1 MTPAAPFRQIDADR
15 LFKAAHRAGYSR
27 AKFVSY
33 PDGRIEI
40 TAEDDGRA
48 TVSVAA
54 IAVDHDALINSRLD
68 ALGED

>member
-1 MTPAAPFRQIDADR
+1 MSRSARHAES

-27 AKFVSY
+27 AKLVTY

-40 TAEDDGRA
+40 TAEADA
-48 TVSVAA
+48 ST
-54 IAVDHDALINSRLD
+54 IAVSSIDIDHDAVINSRLD